1 MRIPALIEQQKHIF
15 GTYTAMAL
23 KNIQTVLDHIQKVTN
38 LPNIV
43 YEEKKVDEKYLKL
56 TALVIAC
63 VLLMVVIVFVI
74 LLNVIITFVLNSF
87 CNLFCINFCKA
98 NCMKSSTLLFS
109 NEW

>member
-43 YEEKKVDEKYLKL
+43 YEEKKVDENEKK
-56 TALVIAC
+56 TKNPGPEDFWAHS
-63 VLLMVVIVFVI
+63 VIVH
-74 LLNVIITFVLNSF
+74 LQDKTKLYRLPPE
-87 CNLFCINFCKA
+87 
-98 NCMKSSTLLFS
+98 
-109 NEW
+109 NEFHS